1 MSAYSVIS
9 IIIIILLTSVAVGI
23 VYRIVSEKDR
33 AERITYIRN
42 FKKGKCV
49 LVYAI
54 ALPLYFIG
62 YYFVKEKTTA
72 DMVDAA
78 ASTVND
84 VRDLVILKYR
94 FTGIRALMND
104 DIWYQTAVYWGAI
117 LVFLNAVLFV
127 FSLGQQYM
135 WEKKT
140 REKFM
145 RKHANK
151 YILIGNNAGNR
162 KIYGTIHG
170 GKAAIVDNLSTDQ
183 LAELYKEG
191 IVNYP
196 EKNPAAFACDFVE
209 KFGKEN
215 ADSKEKLYII
225 VNTEDDSKNIE
236 ICHVLAEKI
245 AGISTKD
252 VNLYRRIN
260 VLVFGNPQYESL
272 YADAT
277 NQSGCIRIIDKYKN
291 IAMDFV
297 LDYPLSLD
305 MTEKQIDYKTSLVK
319 DGIDINVIM
328 IGFGDVNQQIFNM
341 YVATNQF
348 ITGTEEDVVIKQV
361 NYHIFDKAHAEYSKN
376 FNHNYHRYQ
385 NTFFRYDKESGKYV
399 AKVDQEKFLPLA
411 DLPAKEIYHT
421 LDINSPEFY
430 EQIGDIINKNHKGIN
445 RIIIAYGDD
454 LENFDLA
461 QKLWGNR
468 FAWKTSE
475 VQIFSRARREN
486 CSEIFCKDTDKI
498 IFFGNEERVL
508 YQMDELDDSR
518 LLKMALKQN
527 RFYQEEHARK
537 KKVEEGDNVEL
548 TPEELKEIYD
558 NADRK
563 WFMDWTESKRQSSMY
578 AILSIRS
585 KLLMMGL
592 DYRKIRQENDE
603 NRREVGLANAGS
615 MDLGTIEQEEA
626 LDWKQYMDWYAHGD
640 LPEID
645 GDAEGGDPGVSRRV
659 GIDFAISRARNM
671 AILEHFRWNAYM
683 ISKGIVPATKKVILE
698 EKNANGKFSN
708 GNNYVYRYH
717 GNITTFDGLVE
728 YRKMIA
734 KRDNCSEERTDVI
747 NYDYQIMDD
756 AWWLLKKMGYGIVKL
771 EQET

>member
-1 MSAYSVIS
+1 MSAYSIIS
-9 IIIIILLTSVAVGI
+9 IIIIVLLTSVAVGI

-33 AERITYIRN
+33 SEKITYIRN

-49 LVYAI
+49 VVYAI

-62 YYFVKEKTTA
+62 YYYSKEKTYTEI
-72 DMVDAA
+72 VDAA
-78 ASTVND
+78 VNTLND

-94 FTGIRALMND
+94 YNGIKALMVDNLL
-104 DIWYQTAVYWGAI
+104 YQIAVYWGGI

-127 FSLGQQYM
+127 ISLGQQYI
-135 WEKKT
+135 WEKRT
-140 REKFM
+140 RNTYMK
-145 RKHANK
+145 KHTNK
-151 YILIGNNAGNR
+151 YVLIGYNEGNR
-162 KIYGTIHG
+162 KIYSTIHS
-170 GKAAIVDNLSTDQ
+170 GKAALVDDLSTDQ
-183 LAELYKEG
+183 LANLYKDG
-191 IVNYP
+191 IVNFS
-196 EKNPAAFACDFVE
+196 EKKPAEFAGNMIS
-209 KFGKEN
+209 KFGKEH
-215 ADSKEKLYII
+215 ASDKEKLYII

-236 ICHVLAEKI
+236 ICHLLAEKI
-245 AGISTKD
+245 GSLSAKD
-252 VNLYRRIN
+252 PNLYRRIN

-272 YADAT
+272 YSDAT

-291 IAMDFV
+291 IAIDFV
-297 LDYPLSLD
+297 LDYPLSEG
-305 MTEKQIDYKTSLVK
+305 MNEEQIDFETSLVK
-319 DGIDINVIM
+319 EGIDINVIM
-328 IGFGDVNQQIFNM
+328 VGFGDVNQQIFNM

-348 ITGTEEDVVIKQV
+348 ITGTSEDVVIKQV
-361 NYHIFDKAHAEYSKN
+361 NYHIFDKEHAEYSKN

-385 NTFFRYDKESGKYV
+385 NTFFRYDKETKQYV
-399 AKVDQEKFLPLA
+399 PKVDVDKYLPLA
-411 DLPAKEIYHT
+411 ELPANEIYHM

-430 EQIGDIINKNHKGIN
+430 EQISEIINKNHKGVN

-468 FAWKTSE
+468 FSWKTSDI
-475 VQIFSRARREN
+475 QIFSRARKEN
-486 CSEIFCKDTDKI
+486 SCEIFGKENDQI

-527 RFYQEEHARK
+527 RFYQEERARK
-537 KKVEEGDNVEL
+537 KKVEEGSQVAM
-548 TPEELKEIYD
+548 TEEEIKEIHE

-563 WFMDWTESKRQSSMY
+563 WFLDWTESKRQSSMY

-592 DYRKIRQENDE
+592 DYRMIKSEE
-603 NRREVGLANAGS
+603 SKGTVGLANAGS
-615 MDLGTIEQEEA
+615 KDLGSVEWADA
-626 LDWKQYMDWYAHGD
+626 LSWQQYMEWYAKD
-640 LPEID
+640 DFPEVD
-645 GDAEGGDPGVSRRV
+645 EDQSESGAPGISRRV

-683 ISKGIVPATKKVILE
+683 ISKGIVPAKKKVILE
-698 EKNANGKFSN
+698 EKNESGKFTN

-728 YRKMIA
+728 YRKMVA
-734 KRDNCSEERTDVI
+734 QRDHCQEEKTDVI

-756 AWWLLKKMGYGIVKL
+756 AWWLLKKMGYGIVKVD
-771 EQET
+771 